1 METAEADRIDEFP
14 SEQTPEKQE
23 ESPAEKTGAGSASME
38 LFAHMN
44 GTVIP
49 LEEVK
54 DDAFSQ
60 KVLGEGVAIEPEEGK
75 LYSPC
80 DGKIEMVFDTR
91 HAITLV
97 SEEGCEILLHIGI
110 DTVKDDAFSQKVLGE
125 GVAIEPEEGKLYSLC
140 DGKIEMVFD
149 LEGIHNE
156 GYQTTTPLI
165 ICNTDD
171 YSSVRSAGSRKIS
184 AGESLVE
191 IILQVQ

>member
-1 METAEADRIDEFP
+1 METAETDRMDEFP
-14 SEQTPEKQE
+14 REQTPEKQE
-23 ESPAEKTGAGSASME
+23 ESHAEKTGTESVAME

-110 DTVKDDAFSQKVLGE
+110 DTVKLG
-125 GVAIEPEEGKLYSLC
+125 GKYFEVHVS
-140 DGKIEMVFD
+140 DGQEVRKGDLLASFD
-149 LEGIHNE
+149 LEGIRNE
-156 GYQTTTPLI
+156 GYETTTPLI

-171 YSSVRSAGSRKIS
+171 YSSIRSAGGGKIS
-184 AGESLVE
+184 VGESLVE
-191 IILQVQ
+191 IISVR